1 MTDLTARWA
10 SLSPNVQRAVAWGAG
25 IALLLGVAAIAVQTA
40 EPRQPAAS
48 PQEKLVRNLLTDTDP
63 RSLGIEGLAARLE
76 RMERNMDALAQQAA
90 KAAAAPPEA
99 PVPDGVQEVQRR
111 QEMDALKAQIDELRR
126 QAAAAKQA
134 PPAAPP
140 TPARPAARIKEP
152 TPAAPPP
159 AAPVAPPRAERPL
172 DQLFTPPSAPALPT
186 PALGAA
192 RNPPQPM
199 EIRVV
204 SAAAAE
210 PKGRTATEPRDALFI
225 PAGAIL
231 SGVLLNGLDA
241 PTGQGARKDPTPAL
255 LRIKQDAILP
265 NRFRADVRECFVIV
279 GGFGDLGSE
288 RALLRSE
295 TLTCVRTDGGVI
307 EVPLDA
313 YAVGEDG
320 KVGVRGRLVSK
331 QGALLAKALQAGFLT
346 SFAKVFTQVPSI
358 PISTGGSQ
366 MQFQS
371 MFTPQAAAAGAA
383 GGVGGAIDRLADYYM
398 EMAEQTFPVLEVD
411 AGRAVELI
419 VNKGVSLRLAR

>member
-1 MTDLTARWA
+1 M
-10 SLSPNVQRAVAWGAG
+10 
-25 IALLLGVAAIAVQTA
+25 
-40 EPRQPAAS
+40 
-48 PQEKLVRNLLTDTDP
+48 
-63 RSLGIEGLAARLE
+63 RLE
-76 RMERNMDALAQQAA
+76 RLERHLDAVAQQAA
-90 KAAAAPPEA
+90 KAAATPPEA
-99 PVPDGVQEVQRR
+99 PPTDDVQEAQRR
-111 QEMDALKAQIDELRR
+111 LELNGLKAQIDDLRR
-126 QAAAAKQA
+126 QTAAAKQA
-134 PPAAPP
+134 PPAEPP
-140 TPARPAARIKEP
+140 TPARSPTRRQEP
-152 TPAAPPP
+152 TPVAPPP
-159 AAPVAPPRAERPL
+159 AVPVAPPRAERPL
-172 DQLFTPPSAPALPT
+172 DQLFVPPSTPVLPT
-186 PALGAA
+186 PASGAA
-192 RNPPQPM
+192 RNPSRPM

-204 SAAAAE
+204 SAPAQE
-210 PKGRTATEPRDALFI
+210 GRGQTQPDDALFI

-255 LRIKQDAILP
+255 LRIKHAAILP

-383 GGVGGAIDRLADYYM
+383 GGVGGAMDRLADYYM

-419 VNKGVSLRLAR
+419 VNKGVSLRLAK

>member
-1 MTDLTARWA
+1 M
-10 SLSPNVQRAVAWGAG
+10 NVTWM
-25 IALLLGVAAIAVQTA
+25 
-40 EPRQPAAS
+40 
-48 PQEKLVRNLLTDTDP
+48 LV
-63 RSLGIEGLAARLE
+63 
-76 RMERNMDALAQQAA
+76 AQQAA
-90 KAAAAPPEA
+90 KAAATPPEA
-99 PVPDGVQEVQRR
+99 PPTDDVQEAQRR
-111 QEMDALKAQIDELRR
+111 LELNGLKAQIDDLRR
-126 QAAAAKQA
+126 QTAAAKQA
-134 PPAAPP
+134 PPAESPP
-140 TPARPAARIKEP
+140 PARSRPAARSR
-152 TPAAPPP
+152 
-159 AAPVAPPRAERPL
+159 PRSRRRPRSRSSRRTAERPL
-172 DQLFTPPSAPALPT
+172 DQLFTPPSTPVLPSPAP
-186 PALGAA
+186 GAA
-192 RNPPQPM
+192 RNPARPM

-204 SAAAAE
+204 SAPAQDGT
-210 PKGRTATEPRDALFI
+210 GRVASQPQDALFI

-231 SGVLLNGLDA
+231 RGILLNGLDA

-255 LRIKQDAILP
+255 LRIKHAAILP
-265 NRFRADVRECFVIV
+265 NRFRADVKECFVIV

-358 PISTGGSQ
+358 PIGTGGSQ

-383 GGVGGAIDRLADYYM
+383 GGVGGAMDRLADYYM